1 MLMTKS
7 KKAFLIFGSLTGCAA
22 LILQFYI
29 TLSYT
34 QESGLTYLQS
44 TVKFF
49 SFMTILTNILVTLT
63 YLIPLLSPGSK
74 LGLYFEKPIVQSGV
88 LVYILI
94 VGIIYH
100 FMLAHIWDPKGME
113 KFVDIL
119 LHYVMPALYL
129 LYWIFY
135 TEKGIQK
142 LVNCIKWLSYPLI
155 YVIYVLIRGEISGM
169 YPYPFIDVTKFG
181 FGTVLINI
189 LFITIGYI
197 VMGLVVIYFDK
208 ILSKFSGM
216 KNPA

>member
-1 MLMTKS
+1 MTKS
-7 KKAFLIFGSLTGCAA
+7 KKAYQIFGSLTGCAT

-29 TLSYT
+29 SISYS

-63 YLIPLLSPGSK
+63 YAIPLFSPESK
-74 LGLYFEKPIVQSGV
+74 WGMYFSKPIVQSGV

-129 LYWIFY
+129 LYWIFF
-135 TEKGIQK
+135 TEKGKQK
-142 LVNCIKWLSYPLI
+142 LVNCIKWISYPLI

-169 YPYPFIDVTKFG
+169 YPYPFIDVSKFG

-189 LFITIGYI
+189 LFITMGYI
-197 VMGLVVIYFDK
+197 VMGLIVIFFDAK
-208 ILSKFSGM
+208 LFKLSAKK
-216 KNPA
+216 KNLT

>member
-1 MLMTKS
+1 MTKY

-29 TLSYT
+29 TLSYSE
-34 QESGLTYLQS
+34 ESGLTYLQS

-63 YLIPLLSPGSK
+63 YTIPLLSPESK
-74 LGLYFEKPIVQSGV
+74 WGLYFSKPIVHSGV

-129 LYWIFY
+129 LYWIFF
-135 TEKGIQK
+135 TEKGNQK
-142 LVNCIKWLSYPLI
+142 LINCIKWLSYPLI
-155 YVIYVLIRGEISGM
+155 YVVYALIRGQISGM
-169 YPYPFIDVTKFG
+169 YPYPFIDVSKFG
-181 FGTVLINI
+181 FGTVLVNI
-189 LFITIGYI
+189 FFITVGYI
-197 VMGLVVIYFDK
+197 VMGLIVIYFDK
-208 ILSKFSGM
+208 ILSKFYGKKSS
-216 KNPA
+216 ALT